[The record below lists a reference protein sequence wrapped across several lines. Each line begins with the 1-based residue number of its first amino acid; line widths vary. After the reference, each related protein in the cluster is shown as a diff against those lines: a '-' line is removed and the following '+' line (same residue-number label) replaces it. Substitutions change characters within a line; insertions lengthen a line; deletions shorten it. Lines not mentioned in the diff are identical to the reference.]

1 MDKLSGNLSE
11 RKTLYE
17 EMIRLYEQQKDEVIK
32 VRNIKKIDQDFE
44 EITGITRSVLCFIK
58 KGRSRP
64 KLSTLITFCISLML
78 DTIDSYALIEL
89 AGYKLSQ
96 NYEVDRA
103 YAELLQYHNHGDLKE
118 CNKYLGSLGI
128 EKQYLLGVKSRT
140 SNKRR
145 A

>member
-1 MDKLSGNLSE
+1 MCLTCL
-11 RKTLYE
+11 LYTS
-17 EMIRLYEQQKDEVIK
+17 QKDEVIK

-44 EITGITRSVLCFIK
+44 EITGITRSVLYFIK